1 MRVGV
6 RVRREIG
13 RFEMDYVLWLCHY
26 HSTGVSGCFGLFFS
40 FFFFLFEAQCCVS
53 NGGFFR
59 YLLSTLVLMIPSA
72 GELVGVILHS
82 LFPRFINAVVVSDC
96 SVGH

>member
-6 RVRREIG
+6 RVRRDIG

-26 HSTGVSGCFGLFFS
+26 RSTRVSGCSGLFFL
-40 FFFFLFEAQCCVS
+40 LFSLFDVQCCVS

-59 YLLSTLVLMIPSA
+59 YLLSTLVLMILDA
-72 GELVGVILHS
+72 GELVGIVLHS
-82 LFPRFINAVVVSDC
+82 FF
-96 SVGH
+96 SVP